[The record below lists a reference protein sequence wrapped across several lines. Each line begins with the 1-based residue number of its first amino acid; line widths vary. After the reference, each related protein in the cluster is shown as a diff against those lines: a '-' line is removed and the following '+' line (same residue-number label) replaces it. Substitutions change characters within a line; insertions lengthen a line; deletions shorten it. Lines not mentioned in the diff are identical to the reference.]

1 MKGCKSSHT
10 WISMNDKLFSLF
22 LSRAR
27 RVYTVYTGLSYTTF
41 KSSSSSCK
49 DSSFLKFHWLLS
61 ISKFKLVC
69 VIDCGEFT
77 VFEAF
82 LNEFSERLWKH
93 LRHCGMCKY
102 CIYIMNQSY
111 LLQMFWD
118 NLSWNNNWSTSFQ
131 IHCFTF
137 VLAIWKVKYELYPSR
152 VNDVI

>member
-10 WISMNDKLFSLF
+10 WISMNGKSFSLF

-27 RVYTVYTGLSYTTF
+27 WVNTGYAELSYTII

-49 DSSFLKFHWLLS
+49 DSSFLKFNWLPS

-69 VIDCGEFT
+69 VIDWGEFPG
-77 VFEAF
+77 FEAF
-82 LNEFSERLWKH
+82 LNEFSKWIWKH
-93 LRHCGMCKY
+93 LRHRGICKY

-137 VLAIWKVKYELYPSR
+137 FLAIWKVKYEFYSSR